1 MVFQQTLCLSN
12 LDPSSIHE
20 LGEVNFIR
28 TTLWS
33 NFLICVADRIG
44 QGDRTKYTFGKKLRS
59 VWRDHR
65 LGIKRPASD
74 DISEK
79 GEKQIC
85 FDFLSTPFFTLNRNI
100 SVQFSVCLNNCL
112 KLSLKPRLKCCIL

>member
-1 MVFQQTLCLSN
+1 MSLCIS
-12 LDPSSIHE
+12 
-20 LGEVNFIR
+20 
-28 TTLWS
+28 
-33 NFLICVADRIG
+33 
-44 QGDRTKYTFGKKLRS
+44 
-59 VWRDHR
+59 RDHR
-65 LGIKRPASD
+65 LSIKRPASD

-112 KLSLKPRLKCCIL
+112 AKHKSFFYLKSAGRASRNTFLSPHLDRFAAFIAKRNAIFYRRCI